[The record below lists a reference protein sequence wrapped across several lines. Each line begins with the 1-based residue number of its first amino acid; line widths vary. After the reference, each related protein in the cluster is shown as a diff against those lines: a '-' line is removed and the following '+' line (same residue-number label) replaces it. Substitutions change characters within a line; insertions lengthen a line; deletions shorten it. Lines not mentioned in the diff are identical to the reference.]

1 MDRKYGGER
10 EKFAFLIH
18 PFDAGDVTRKFAFT
32 SRWSPDLVESFL
44 KHAPPILCEHMTGLR
59 GQGAEAEGWLVATPL
74 TSRQMLS
81 LPTPT
86 VLKKIIS
93 AGHKAQR
100 HGAKILGLGALT
112 SVVGDAGITVARSL
126 RIPVTTGNS
135 YTVATAIQA
144 TYQAAS
150 LMGIDLKKA
159 RLVVIGATGSIGVV
173 CARLMAPSVG
183 QVTLV
188 ARDEARLENTAH
200 LIYSESSVLCDIDT
214 DPRRAVRQADIVIA
228 ASGSAEELL
237 QPEDL
242 KTGSVVCDVARPR
255 DVAKAAAEQ
264 RDDVLVIE
272 GGLVQVPGGW
282 QGDFSFGLPKGVVY
296 ACMAETMLLALER
309 RYECFTLGRS
319 IQVEQV
325 REIDRLAQKHGF
337 QLASF
342 RSFERP
348 LSNEQVQAIKKR
360 AEQKLADQKTAADAK
375 PILL

>member
-1 MDRKYGGER
+1 MDKLRGGER

-18 PFDAGDVTRKFAFT
+18 PFDTTDVTRKFAFT
-32 SRWSPDLVESFL
+32 RRWSPDLVERFL
-44 KHAPPILCEHMTGLR
+44 KHTPPIVCEHMTGLR

-74 TSRQMLS
+74 TSRQMLA
-81 LPTPT
+81 LPTAT
-86 VLKKIIS
+86 VLKKIIA
-93 AGHKAQR
+93 AGLKAQR
-100 HGAKILGLGALT
+100 QGAKILGLGALT

-144 TYQAAS
+144 TCQAAS

-159 RLVVIGATGSIGVV
+159 RLAVIGATGSIGIV
-173 CARLMAPSVG
+173 CARLLAPAVG
-183 QVTLV
+183 SLTLV
-188 ARDEARLENTAH
+188 ARDETKLENTAN

-237 QPEDL
+237 QPGDL

-255 DVAKAAAEQ
+255 DVAKAVAEQ

-282 QGDFSFGLPKGVVY
+282 QGEFSFGLPPGIVY

-342 RSFERP
+342 RSFERL
-348 LSNEQVQAIKKR
+348 LSNEQVQAIKRR
-360 AEQKLADQKTAADAK
+360 AEAKSAEEKSAAVAK

>member
-1 MDRKYGGER
+1 MDKAWQAER

-18 PFDAGDVTRKFAFT
+18 PFDTTDVTRKFAFT
-32 SRWSPDLVESFL
+32 SRWSPDLVERFL
-44 KHAPPILCEHMTGLR
+44 KHSPPFLCEHMTGLR
-59 GQGAEAEGWLVATPL
+59 GQGSEAEGWLVATPL

-81 LPTPT
+81 LPTAA
-86 VLKKIIS
+86 VLKKIIA
-93 AGHKAQR
+93 AGCKAQR

-159 RLVVIGATGSIGVV
+159 RLAVIGATGSIGVV
-173 CARLMAPSVG
+173 CARLMAPAVG
-183 QVTLV
+183 QITLV
-188 ARDEARLENTAH
+188 ARDSERLENTAH

-214 DPRRAVRQADIVIA
+214 DPRHAVRQADIVIA
-228 ASGSAEELL
+228 ASGSADALI
-237 QPEDL
+237 QPEDI

-255 DVAKAAAEQ
+255 DVARAAAEQ

-282 QGDFSFGLPKGVVY
+282 QGDFSFGLPPGIVY

-325 REIDRLAQKHGF
+325 REIDQLAQKHGF
-337 QLASF
+337 QLAAF
-342 RSFERP
+342 RSFER
-348 LSNEQVQAIKKR
+348 LMSQEQVQAIKRR
-360 AEQKLADQKTAADAK
+360 AEEKLATGKK